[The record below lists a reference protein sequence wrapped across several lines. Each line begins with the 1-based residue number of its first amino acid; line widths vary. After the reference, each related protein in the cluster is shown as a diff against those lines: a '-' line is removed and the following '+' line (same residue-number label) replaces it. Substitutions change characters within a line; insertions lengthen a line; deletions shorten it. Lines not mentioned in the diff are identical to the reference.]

1 MNTQRKNI
9 PLALLVMTSAAL
21 SQSEVRAQS
30 VSEPAVAQT
39 AVTQISTPQS
49 SATQTLDAITIMG
62 EDESQDKPWTTQ
74 TDRKKLDEL
83 QILNS
88 GVRQLIL

>member
-30 VSEPAVAQT
+30 VGEPVANQT
-39 AVTQISTPQS
+39 AVTQPA
-49 SATQTLDAITIMG
+49 ATQALEAITIMG